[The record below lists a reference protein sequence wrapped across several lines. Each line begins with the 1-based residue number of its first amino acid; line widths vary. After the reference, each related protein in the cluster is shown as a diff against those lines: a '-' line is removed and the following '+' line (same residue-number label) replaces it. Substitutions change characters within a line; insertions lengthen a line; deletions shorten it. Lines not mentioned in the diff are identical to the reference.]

1 MGTLL
6 NVLVSLIAAP
16 GTVPYISVTIRG
28 NTKPR
33 IVTWLTWAR
42 LTGVAGAA
50 SLSAGHL
57 GSAVFAVG
65 TVATSSVVVAGLRN
79 GDRSVTTDG
88 IVRRRRQRPNQ
99 GAAQRGRQ
107 RHL

>member
-57 GSAVFAVG
+57 AAPCLPW
-65 TVATSSVVVAGLRN
+65 ARWPRA
-79 GDRSVTTDG
+79 RSWW
-88 IVRRRRQRPNQ
+88 R
-99 GAAQRGRQ
+99 A
-107 RHL
+107 